1 MDNNVA
7 DGPEHIV
14 VWEAAQQLADTDEVT
29 SGHRQVSRQRG
40 NLRSRPVSTINLQAC
55 VDQQRAHVPG
65 GSKSEFRRACGQ
77 PRRA

>member
-29 SGHRQVSRQRG
+29 SGHG
-40 NLRSRPVSTINLQAC
+40 RS
-55 VDQQRAHVPG
+55 PG
-65 GSKSEFRRACGQ
+65 SAATSGLDL
-77 PRRA
+77 